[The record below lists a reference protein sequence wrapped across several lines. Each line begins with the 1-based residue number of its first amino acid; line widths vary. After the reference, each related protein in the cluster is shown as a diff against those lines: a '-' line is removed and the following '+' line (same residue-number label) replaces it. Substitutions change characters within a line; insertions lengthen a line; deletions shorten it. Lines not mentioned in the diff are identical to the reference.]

1 MATAKKMPSGNY
13 RVRIYDKATGKQ
25 KSFTAETKKEAE
37 YLANEWLTG
46 RQKAVIK
53 HDITVGEAV
62 RTYIDSK
69 NNVLSASTIR
79 GYEIVYR
86 NGLNG
91 IRDINIDDL
100 TTIQLQ
106 YWINSNAKKYSP
118 KTLRNQFGLV
128 TAALRQKKVRLDF
141 EDVTLKKKTKTEI
154 EIPTEQEIGQI
165 LRMVD
170 GTNIELPVTLALC
183 LGLRQSEIAALDWSD
198 YKNDVLTINKSC
210 VPDKN
215 NKFILK
221 MGNKSMASTRTLK
234 VHGLVKERLD
244 RVRMTSGRISPML
257 PSSILCRFKQLC
269 RQNGIPEY
277 TMHAL
282 RHANASIMLLKNIP
296 DKYAMKQLG
305 QSSPNMIKNVYQH
318 IFTDRQEQVAD
329 TVSNA
334 ISEILDSKLDAKKCK

>member
-46 RQKAVIK
+46 RQKVVIK

-100 TTIQLQ
+100 TTMQLQ

-141 EDVTLKKKTKTEI
+141 DDVTLKKKTKTETAMLLSETI
-154 EIPTEQEIGQI
+154 
-165 LRMVD
+165 
-170 GTNIELPVTLALC
+170 TNFTIQRKKQKTQRRKKEKIIRRKQKKAKSQKRRNSS
-183 LGLRQSEIAALDWSD
+183 LRQKR
-198 YKNDVLTINKSC
+198 Y
-210 VPDKN
+210 
-215 NKFILK
+215 
-221 MGNKSMASTRTLK
+221 M
-234 VHGLVKERLD
+234 
-244 RVRMTSGRISPML
+244 SPHN
-257 PSSILCRFKQLC
+257 
-269 RQNGIPEY
+269 QNLQNL
-277 TMHAL
+277 M
-282 RHANASIMLLKNIP
+282 
-296 DKYAMKQLG
+296 
-305 QSSPNMIKNVYQH
+305 
-318 IFTDRQEQVAD
+318 
-329 TVSNA
+329 
-334 ISEILDSKLDAKKCK
+334 

>member
-37 YLANEWLTG
+37 YLPNEWLTG

-69 NNVLSASTIR
+69 SNVLSASTIR

-86 NGLNG
+86 NGLTG

-100 TTIQLQ
+100 TTMQLQ

-141 EDVTLKKKTKTEI
+141 DDVTLKKKTKTEI

-221 MGNKSMASTRTLK
+221 WETSPWQA
-234 VHGLVKERLD
+234 HER
-244 RVRMTSGRISPML
+244 
-257 PSSILCRFKQLC
+257 
-269 RQNGIPEY
+269 
-277 TMHAL
+277 
-282 RHANASIMLLKNIP
+282 
-296 DKYAMKQLG
+296 
-305 QSSPNMIKNVYQH
+305 
-318 IFTDRQEQVAD
+318 
-329 TVSNA
+329 
-334 ISEILDSKLDAKKCK
+334 